1 MKVHLVIGE
10 QGCYSDW
17 TTWVAAG
24 YFKGD
29 DAESHIKRLQEIT
42 ALWFSEE
49 NQDKQWDDSPG
60 AYSEWYEAEAAYK
73 REIGLPKDDD
83 LYGSSNPPKFKRQ
96 ELNVK

>member
-42 ALWFSEE
+42 EAWFSEE
-49 NQDKQWDDSPG
+49 NQNKQWSYEPG
-60 AYSEWYEAEAAYK
+60 AWSEWEAAEDAYK
-73 REIGLPKDDD
+73 QKIGLNTGDY
-83 LYGSSNPPKFKRQ
+83 LYGFDNTPKFKRK
-96 ELNVK
+96 ELDVT

>member
-42 ALWFSEE
+42 EAWFSED
-49 NQDKQWDDSPG
+49 NQERQWGDKPG
-60 AYSEWYEAEAAYK
+60 DYNNWYEDEIQYK
-73 REIGLPKDDD
+73 LDIGLTKDSS
-83 LYGSSNPPKFKRQ
+83 LYGFDHTPKFKRK
-96 ELNVK
+96 ELDVT